1 MSSPD
6 RREVSGAAVLV
17 YGVTSAD
24 AAAPGVPG
32 IGDAAVRVVPGEAL
46 GALVSDVDHT
56 EVQSA
61 RALRAYARVLD
72 AVIEAGPVVPLRFG
86 TIVDDD
92 GGVVSDVLGPFRD
105 RFRELLERL
114 GQHVELA
121 VKVSY
126 DEDAIMRELVASD
139 PAIASMHERIAGID
153 PDAAYYERIR
163 LGEQVA
169 AALEE
174 RRDRDA
180 EQVYDALCAI
190 ADDVS
195 AGEPLNPQM
204 VVNGNFLV
212 RRTDVEVFEETV
224 GSATRDRPEMRVRF
238 IGPLPPYSFSDV
250 ESVG

>member
-1 MSSPD
+1 MGSPD
-6 RREVSGAAVLV
+6 RPEASGAATFV
-17 YGVTSAD
+17 YGVTPAD

-32 IGDAAVRVVPGEAL
+32 IGDATVRVVSGEAL
-46 GALVSDVDHT
+46 GALVSDVDRA
-56 EVQSA
+56 EVESA

-72 AVIEAGPVVPLRFG
+72 AAIEAGPVVPLRFG

-92 GGVVSDVLGPFRD
+92 EGVVSDVLRPYRD
-105 RFRELLERL
+105 RFHELLERL

-126 DEDAIMRELVASD
+126 DEDAIMRQLVASD
-139 PAIASMHERIAGID
+139 PAIASMRERIAGID

-180 EQVYDALCAI
+180 EEVYDALCAI

-212 RRTDVEVFEETV
+212 RRTDVDTFYDRV
-224 GSATRDRPEMRVRF
+224 GSATRDHPEMQVRF

-250 ESVG
+250 EPVG